1 MLNKAI
7 NLLDNTVSG
16 GSYYEST
23 LASQKSSFTLLRANV
38 ITALNG
44 AKTELEALSTVD
56 LANSTDITALNNAVS
71 AAEAQ
76 LSIAITAKDNA
87 EIAVKNAK
95 QAVESAKV
103 AQSQQLLSVETQ
115 VDSARGQYNLSSAQT
130 ADLNIKA
137 PIKGTITEKYVE
149 LGTEVSIGQKIAQ
162 ISQLNNM
169 KIVVNV
175 SSEDIYRIQLGQTVM
190 IENNLEGIISSI
202 NPSADPVTKKVKAEI
217 IFNNEN
223 KELIQGT
230 FVNVSIPVEKI
241 EKSQSDS
248 VFIPLRAVT
257 ITANEKYVYVNE
269 NGFAKKI
276 LVEFGKTENALVE
289 ITSGLTSGD
298 ELITDGGKLLED
310 GDEIII
316 K

>member
-1 MLNKAI
+1 M
-7 NLLDNTVSG
+7 
-16 GSYYEST
+16 
-23 LASQKSSFTLLRANV
+23 
-38 ITALNG
+38 
-44 AKTELEALSTVD
+44 
-56 LANSTDITALNNAVS
+56 
-71 AAEAQ
+71 
-76 LSIAITAKDNA
+76 AITAKDNA

-241 EKSQSDS
+241 EKSKSDS